1 MRRTSEH
8 MADGHQ
14 AEAKHQGEL
23 AKSKRREAE
32 IHRSMHKAAGMSD
45 DQEGPHAQLANECDK
60 AADLHE
66 AHQAK
71 HLEFMAEC
79 QKATQDYLS
88 KTIVPDSVH
97 GIVTAWPAAT
107 LVPRS
112 GAPAVPQ
119 KPNVPVEFEH
129 FVQVDD

>member
-1 MRRTSEH
+1 
-8 MADGHQ
+8 
-14 AEAKHQGEL
+14 
-23 AKSKRREAE
+23 
-32 IHRSMHKAAGMSD
+32 MHKAAGMSD
-45 DQEGPHAQLANECDK
+45 DQDGPHAQLANECDK